1 MRISNIISKN
11 DLQSELS
18 RSNLY
23 QVSKCIKHIQ
33 KPPQDVF
40 RSRSLIPP
48 NVLRPLRADGPI
60 THDMKTSATEH
71 LPGAGASWA
80 TVQTWVFPNLRTDG
94 DPGLRC
100 FEIFFLHFPSLSM
113 DLDTPKFFAQNLF
126 WDWNSVSPTGRG
138 ARGRQF
144 PALCAR
150 KDDVRLSSGF
160 RPWIIQAELRWTSMN
175 FDELCQGLRFSKV
188 SRELPEMGP
197 PVIIPI
203 FVGKSL
209 VNPPASDK
217 GVPPWRAGNPHMI
230 F

>member
-11 DLQSELS
+11 GLQSELS

-100 FEIFFLHFPSLSM
+100 FEIFFCIFLHCPWTWTHPNSLLKTFSETETQF
-113 DLDTPKFFAQNLF
+113 LPLVAALAAANSQRFAREKMTSGWAQE
-126 WDWNSVSPTGRG
+126 
-138 ARGRQF
+138 
-144 PALCAR
+144 
-150 KDDVRLSSGF
+150 GF

-175 FDELCQGLRFSKV
+175 FDELRWTL
-188 SRELPEMGP
+188 SR
-197 PVIIPI
+197 
-203 FVGKSL
+203 
-209 VNPPASDK
+209 AS
-217 GVPPWRAGNPHMI
+217 
-230 F
+230 FF